1 MGLFYESDFEEA
13 LVDLLKDQGWEYTHG
28 NEIHRNNREII
39 IENDLKGYLERL
51 SLNDSEISDIIE
63 KLKHVPGQSTF
74 DILRNTTKLVRD
86 GFRIY
91 RDDTPFDVLNTLI
104 STVHERIN
112 FVWSTSSKWGMAIKM
127 MFGFPM
133 CSFL

>member
-91 RDDTPFDVLNTLI
+91 RDDTPFDV
-104 STVHERIN
+104 EYIN
-112 FVWSTSSKWGMAIKM
+112 FDSPRKNKFRVVNQ
-127 MFGFPM
+127 FEV
-133 CSFL
+133 